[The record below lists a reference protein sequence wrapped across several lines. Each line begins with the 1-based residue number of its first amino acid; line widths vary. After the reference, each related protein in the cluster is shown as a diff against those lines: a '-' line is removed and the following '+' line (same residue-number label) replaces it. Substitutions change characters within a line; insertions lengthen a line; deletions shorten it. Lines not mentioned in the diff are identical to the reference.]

1 MWCQNVR
8 YRTKSERDKRKHQS
22 QEKKYSLDKQTDVYG
37 SLLEGKRHHSLA
49 KPDKIQF
56 LNEPKQT
63 KLANQKHGVITM
75 HTNIHVTFDMSFAT
89 PQSNS
94 SALHFLKSSSV
105 EHSI

>member
-1 MWCQNVR
+1 MSD
-8 YRTKSERDKRKHQS
+8 TELS
-22 QEKKYSLDKQTDVYG
+22 QRGINANINLKKKYSLDKQIDVYG

-75 HTNIHVTFDMSFAT
+75 HTNIRVTFDMSFAT